1 MAKRGDRGG
10 GVRSFLGWCGG
21 GKGEEKGSCGRE
33 VKGRRKLDG
42 SCQESRIWG
51 LEKAFLEGFGAFWE
65 GLDNKYPC
73 IPSLCALTVTHHSK
87 R

>member
-1 MAKRGDRGG
+1 MCWVGGTRSLERLVAKRGDRGG

-51 LEKAFLEGFGAFWE
+51 LEKAFWRDLGPLGGFGQ
-65 GLDNKYPC
+65 
-73 IPSLCALTVTHHSK
+73 
-87 R
+87 